1 MHNHRKLLIFI
12 IILACLVHAAVRI
25 YDLDR
30 ASFWCDESLTWWMS
44 NWSLGTVISAVLDVH
59 PPLYFCL
66 MGLWKQLFGSSEV
79 AFRSVSTIFS
89 ILTLVFVFLHAS
101 ALNERKTIWIFPVVS
116 LLFVFS
122 PYDIHLS
129 RFARSFTMLMFVCT
143 AFSYFYFKFVISGE
157 KIYWTLS
164 LPTGIAAVYTHH
176 LALMYVP
183 CAIVAGFLL
192 KADRQTGLYASWLGA
207 IIALSYIPWAII
219 LPFQTIIKQFQYH
232 YHSLG
237 DISAALILSLINP
250 YPVGVIYSGLD
261 NTFLKIAGLVLS
273 VAAIIIV
280 VSRIKQCWGN
290 LWTRGLLIQSGLI
303 ALLISISPT
312 PLFNERN
319 LCIIFPSAL
328 LILGYA
334 IVTLPHTKLN
344 YVGTA
349 FIACFVAV
357 SLAGFPHSNRAP
369 DWRSAL
375 KHVTEINPAPQST
388 ILLIRPVYE
397 GPTLD
402 YYCRKGVLAGDLSK
416 TQRLGYGHSDVSKA
430 IRQIFLS
437 EKQVDEIIV
446 LSSKWADGRPD
457 DLTRHADFVISEAK
471 EFMALDFYRIRRN
484 RSNTTN

>member
-1 MHNHRKLLIFI
+1 MHNRRKLLFI
-12 IILACLVHAAVRI
+12 IILACLTHAAVRI

-44 NWSLGTVISAVLDVH
+44 HWSVGTLISAVLDVH

-66 MGLWKQLFGSSEV
+66 MGLWTQWFGSSEF
-79 AFRSVSTIFS
+79 AFRLVSTIFS
-89 ILTLVFVFLHAS
+89 TLMLIFAFLHAD
-101 ALNERKTIWIFPVVS
+101 ALNEKQTIWIYPVIA

-122 PYDIHLS
+122 PYDVHLS
-129 RFARSFTMLMFVCT
+129 RFARSFTMLMFICT

-157 KIYWTLS
+157 RLYWILS
-164 LPTGIAAVYTHH
+164 LPAGIAAIYTHH

-183 CAIVAGFLL
+183 CAILAGFLV
-192 KADRQTGLYASWLGA
+192 KANRRTASYALLLGA
-207 IIALSYIPWAII
+207 IIAVSYIPWAII

-237 DISAALILSLINP
+237 DVSPAMILSLINP

-261 NTFLKIAGLVLS
+261 NALLKVAGLVLS
-273 VAAIIIV
+273 VAAIMIV
-280 VSRIKQCWGN
+280 LSRIKECWRN
-290 LWTRGLLIQSGLI
+290 PWIRALLIQSVLI
-303 ALLISISPT
+303 ALVISISPT

-334 IVTLPHTKLN
+334 IVTSQHNGRN

-357 SLAGFPHSNRAP
+357 SLAGFPHYNRAP

-375 KHVTEINPAPQST
+375 KYVAELKLAPQST
-388 ILLIRPVYE
+388 VLLIRPVYE
-397 GPTLD
+397 APTLD
-402 YYCRKGVLAGDLSK
+402 YYCRKGLLDRDLSK
-416 TQRLGYGHSDVSKA
+416 TDRLGYGHSDVSKV
-430 IRQIFLS
+430 IRQIFSS
-437 EKQVDEIIV
+437 EQQIADIIV

-457 DLTRHADFVISEAK
+457 DLMHQDDFVASEVK
-471 EFMALDFYRIRRN
+471 EFMALDFYRITRK
-484 RSNTTN
+484 RSNGTD

>member
-1 MHNHRKLLIFI
+1 
-12 IILACLVHAAVRI
+12 
-25 YDLDR
+25 
-30 ASFWCDESLTWWMS
+30 
-44 NWSLGTVISAVLDVH
+44 
-59 PPLYFCL
+59 
-66 MGLWKQLFGSSEV
+66 
-79 AFRSVSTIFS
+79 
-89 ILTLVFVFLHAS
+89 LTLVFIFLHAD
-101 ALNERKTIWIFPVVS
+101 ALNEKKTIWIFPVVS

-157 KIYWTLS
+157 QIYWTLS

-183 CAIVAGFLL
+183 CAILAGFLV
-192 KADRQTGLYASWLGA
+192 KANRQTGLYALLLGA
-207 IIALSYIPWAII
+207 IIAASYIPWSII
-219 LPFQTIIKQFQYH
+219 LPFQTVIKQFQYH
-232 YHSLG
+232 YYSLAN
-237 DISAALILSLINP
+237 ISAASILSLINP

-261 NTFLKIAGLVLS
+261 NTFF
-273 VAAIIIV
+273 IIV
-280 VSRIKQCWGN
+280 VLKIKECWSN
-290 LWTRGLLIQSGLI
+290 LWIRGLLIQSGLI

-334 IVTLPHTKLN
+334 IVTLQRNRLN
-344 YVGTA
+344 YLGTA
-349 FIACFVAV
+349 FVACFVAI

-375 KHVTEINPAPQST
+375 RHVTEIKPDPQST
-388 ILLIRPVYE
+388 VLLIRPVYE
-397 GPTLD
+397 GPTLE
-402 YYCRKGVLAGDLSK
+402 YYCRKGLLTEDLSK
-416 TQRLGYGHSDVSKA
+416 TQRLGYGHSDVSKV

-437 EKQVDEIIV
+437 EKQIDDVIV

-457 DLTRHADFVISEAK
+457 DLTRQTDFEISEAK
-471 EFMALDFYRIRRN
+471 EFMALDFYRIRRS
-484 RSNTTN
+484 RSNATD

>member
-1 MHNHRKLLIFI
+1 
-12 IILACLVHAAVRI
+12 
-25 YDLDR
+25 
-30 ASFWCDESLTWWMS
+30 MS
-44 NWSLGTVISAVLDVH
+44 NWSLGTLISAVLDVH

-79 AFRSVSTIFS
+79 AFRSVSAIFS
-89 ILTLVFVFLHAS
+89 ILTLVFIFLHAN

-183 CAIVAGFLL
+183 CAIVAGFLV
-192 KADRQTGLYASWLGA
+192 KANRQTGLYALLLGA
-207 IIALSYIPWAII
+207 IIAASYIPWAII

-232 YHSLG
+232 YYSLA
-237 DISAALILSLINP
+237 DISGASILSLINP

-261 NTFLKIAGLVLS
+261 NTFLKIAGVVLS
-273 VAAIIIV
+273 MTAIIIV
-280 VSRIKQCWGN
+280 VSKIKECWRN

-303 ALLISISPT
+303 AFLISISPT

-319 LCIIFPSAL
+319 LCIIFPSVL
-328 LILGYA
+328 LILSYA
-334 IVTLPHTKLN
+334 IVTLARNRLN
-344 YVGTA
+344 YLGTA
-349 FIACFVAV
+349 FVACFVAI

-369 DWRSAL
+369 DWRTAL
-375 KHVTEINPAPQST
+375 KHVTEIKPAPQST
-388 ILLIRPVYE
+388 VLLIRPVYE
-397 GPTLD
+397 GPTLE
-402 YYCRKGVLAGDLSK
+402 YYCSKGLLTEDLSK
-416 TQRLGYGHSDVSKA
+416 TQRLGYGHSDVSKV

-437 EKQVDEIIV
+437 EKQIDDVIV

-457 DLTRHADFVISEAK
+457 DLTRQTDFEISEAK

-484 RSNTTN
+484 RSNATD

>member
-1 MHNHRKLLIFI
+1 
-12 IILACLVHAAVRI
+12 
-25 YDLDR
+25 
-30 ASFWCDESLTWWMS
+30 MS

-164 LPTGIAAVYTHH
+164 FPTGIAAVYTHH

-183 CAIVAGFLL
+183 CAIVAGFSL
-192 KADRQTGLYASWLGA
+192 KADRQTGLYALWLGA

-219 LPFQTIIKQFQYH
+219 LPFQTIVKQFQYH

-261 NTFLKIAGLVLS
+261 NTFLKIAGLLLS

-303 ALLISISPT
+303 VLLISISPT

-319 LCIIFPSAL
+319 LCIIFPSVL

-334 IVTLPHTKLN
+334 IVTLPHTRLN

-349 FIACFVAV
+349 FIACFVVV

-437 EKQVDEIIV
+437 EKQVDDIIV

-484 RSNTTN
+484 RSNTTD

>member
-1 MHNHRKLLIFI
+1 
-12 IILACLVHAAVRI
+12 
-25 YDLDR
+25 
-30 ASFWCDESLTWWMS
+30 
-44 NWSLGTVISAVLDVH
+44 
-59 PPLYFCL
+59 
-66 MGLWKQLFGSSEV
+66 
-79 AFRSVSTIFS
+79 
-89 ILTLVFVFLHAS
+89 
-101 ALNERKTIWIFPVVS
+101 
-116 LLFVFS
+116 
-122 PYDIHLS
+122 
-129 RFARSFTMLMFVCT
+129 
-143 AFSYFYFKFVISGE
+143 
-157 KIYWTLS
+157 
-164 LPTGIAAVYTHH
+164 
-176 LALMYVP
+176 
-183 CAIVAGFLL
+183 
-192 KADRQTGLYASWLGA
+192 
-207 IIALSYIPWAII
+207 
-219 LPFQTIIKQFQYH
+219 
-232 YHSLG
+232 
-237 DISAALILSLINP
+237 
-250 YPVGVIYSGLD
+250 
-261 NTFLKIAGLVLS
+261 
-273 VAAIIIV
+273 AIIIV